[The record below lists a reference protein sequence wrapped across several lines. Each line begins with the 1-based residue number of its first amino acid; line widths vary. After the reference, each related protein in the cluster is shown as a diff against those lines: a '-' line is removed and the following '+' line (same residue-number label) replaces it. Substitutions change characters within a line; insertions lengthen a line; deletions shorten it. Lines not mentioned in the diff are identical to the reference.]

1 MISRLPGC
9 DSDGRSF
16 MMNPMHV
23 LSSVETTSVY
33 GHWMGKIMINLGPD
47 GENDSDELLNWDV
60 KVPKSETK
68 LVPAGL

>member
-1 MISRLPGC
+1 
-9 DSDGRSF
+9 
-16 MMNPMHV
+16 MNPMHV